1 MDIGKHWRAIID
13 SAQDGIIIVDARGNF
28 IAANHSAQLMTGYS
42 EAELRGQSCRMLNCT
57 GCKLIGQGAGK
68 QWCGLFSAGLIRDK
82 KCMITAANNRAIP
95 IVKTAT
101 VLFDDKGKIVGAVET
116 LKDISENIGYKNE
129 LASIRRIYHIDD
141 GFHGIV
147 GRTPI
152 MQNLFEHIESVASL
166 DTPVMILGESG
177 TGKEMVAK
185 ALHETGNRADKPF
198 IKVNCAALSESIL
211 ESELFGHVKGAYTG
225 ADVDRV
231 GRFEAAHTGTIFLD
245 EIGDIPLSVQ
255 VKLLRVLEER
265 MIQRVGEN
273 RSIPI
278 DVRIITATNKNL
290 EVLIE
295 QEKFREDL
303 FFRINVF
310 PVTCPALR
318 LRRDDITLIIQH
330 FISIH
335 AEKTGKNILGFT
347 PEAMRAMVSYSW
359 PGNIRELRNAVEYA
373 FVLAKGKSVRPEHL
387 PEKVVNQGGTFSL
400 SPQKTAVAEAAQSEG
415 RLKRENQIKEGQ
427 VAEPGHFS
435 PPDTAVVVKQSARDS
450 LIHALKQADGNQTRA
465 AEYLGVSR
473 VTVWKR
479 MKKYKITVKN
489 R

>member
-1 MDIGKHWRAIID
+1 MDIGKHWRPIID
-13 SAQDGIIIVDARGNF
+13 SVQDGIIIVDARGNF
-28 IAANHSAQLMTGYS
+28 IAANYSAQLMTGYS
-42 EAELRGQSCRMLNCT
+42 EEDLKGRSCRLLNCT
-57 GCKLIGQGAGK
+57 GCKIKGQGMGK
-68 QWCGLFSAGLIRDK
+68 DWCGLFSAGLVRDK
-82 KCMITAANNRAIP
+82 KCVITAANNRAIP
-95 IVKTAT
+95 IVKAAT
-101 VLFDDKGKIVGAVET
+101 VLFDGEGEIVGAVET
-116 LKDISENIGYKNE
+116 LKDISENISYKNE

-147 GRTPI
+147 GRTPV
-152 MQNLFEHIESVASL
+152 MQNLYEHIESVASL

-185 ALHETGNRADKPF
+185 ALHETGIRANKPF

-310 PVTCPALR
+310 PMTCPALR

-347 PEAMRAMVSYSW
+347 PEAMRGMISYPW
-359 PGNIRELRNAVEYA
+359 PGNIRELKNAVEYA
-373 FVLAKGKSVRPEHL
+373 FVLAKGKSIRPDHL
-387 PEKVVNQGGTFSL
+387 PEKVLNHRAALSL
-400 SPQKTAVAEAAQSEG
+400 PLEDRAVLQEDRAFESIPPG
-415 RLKRENQIKEGQ
+415 R
-427 VAEPGHFS
+427 
-435 PPDTAVVVKQSARDS
+435 AVIVKQSARDE
-450 LIHALKQADGNQTRA
+450 LINALKQTDGNQTKA
-465 AEYLGVSR
+465 AKIMGVSR
-473 VTVWKR
+473 ITVWKR
-479 MKKYKITVKN
+479 MKKYNVTVKS

>member
-1 MDIGKHWRAIID
+1 MDIGKHWRPIID
-13 SAQDGIIIVDARGNF
+13 SVQDGIIIVDARGNF

-42 EAELRGQSCRMLNCT
+42 EEQLKGRSCRLLNCT
-57 GCKLIGQGAGK
+57 GCEITGNGVGIN
-68 QWCGLFSAGLIRDK
+68 WCGLFSAGMIRDK
-82 KCMITAANNRAIP
+82 KCVITAANNRAIP

-101 VLFDDKGKIVGAVET
+101 VLFDDQGQIVGAVET
-116 LKDISENIGYKNE
+116 LKDISENISYKNE

-152 MQNLFEHIESVASL
+152 MQNLYEYIESVASL

-185 ALHETGNRADKPF
+185 ALHETGNRAKKPF

-273 RSIPI
+273 KSIPI

-290 EVLIE
+290 ETLIE
-295 QEKFREDL
+295 QGKFREDL

-310 PVTCPALR
+310 PIICPALR
-318 LRRDDITLIIQH
+318 LRRDDITLIIEH

-335 AEKTGKNILGFT
+335 GEKTGKNILGFS
-347 PEAMRAMVSYSW
+347 PEAMRAMVSYPW

-373 FVLAKGKSVRPEHL
+373 FVLAKGKSIRSEHL
-387 PEKVVNQGGTFSL
+387 PEKILKHRTQSSVSPEKDPELPIYLSGGL
-400 SPQKTAVAEAAQSEG
+400 SGNISGEIKPEDAFPQKTAV
-415 RLKRENQIKEGQ
+415 I
-427 VAEPGHFS
+427 
-435 PPDTAVVVKQSARDS
+435 VKQNERQA
-450 LIHALKQADGNQTRA
+450 LINALRQADGNQTEA
-465 AEYLGVSR
+465 AKYLGVSR
-473 VTVWKR
+473 ITVWKR
-479 MKKYKITVKN
+479 MKKYKVTVKTL
-489 R
+489 